1 MMQAQKSACIFYG
14 NRVRYNYFLYSLIH
28 MTAGSFLS
36 SDTDSV
42 ESIFHR
48 TVVKKRARMQRGEGL
63 KDEKGYDVVRF
74 IEHGG
79 KCRPAMDYVRGQ
91 TLIGRLQTEKKIPKK
106 LLFQW
111 FRMLCTQLDCYHRSK
126 GMQCYRY
133 LSPYSVIVTREEKL
147 LLLDL
152 SVPGN
157 GFVMKKMQIPAVRAH
172 FVMPAGKKRSG
183 MAVGIDLYGLGK
195 LFQFMLAY
203 TSVAPPLTWKE
214 EFMMSL
220 VIQKCT
226 GENGKKTYREF
237 DQILR
242 ELPRGDRRKSC
253 FRKIKKAL

>member
-14 NRVRYNYFLYSLIH
+14 NRVKYNYFLYSLIH

-48 TVVKKRARMQRGEGL
+48 TVVKKRARMQRGEGV

-157 GFVMKKMQIPAVRAH
+157 
-172 FVMPAGKKRSG
+172 
-183 MAVGIDLYGLGK
+183 
-195 LFQFMLAY
+195 
-203 TSVAPPLTWKE
+203 
-214 EFMMSL
+214 
-220 VIQKCT
+220 
-226 GENGKKTYREF
+226 
-237 DQILR
+237 
-242 ELPRGDRRKSC
+242 
-253 FRKIKKAL
+253 